1 MEYTESNSE
10 DHKVCACD
18 REVLERAESCLQFRS
33 FVPCSHVLTGLY
45 TLPMSRILRSPR
57 IVRGVDD
64 FEDAFRIARLVDSR
78 FSSAHAHTNTHNPE
92 GVLLLLLLLLQLLLA
107 ILHKQKSL
115 LLEMSVEGE
124 L

>member
-1 MEYTESNSE
+1 
-10 DHKVCACD
+10 
-18 REVLERAESCLQFRS
+18 
-33 FVPCSHVLTGLY
+33 
-45 TLPMSRILRSPR
+45 MSRILRSPR

-78 FSSAHAHTNTHNPE
+78 FSPAHAHTNTHNPE

>member
-1 MEYTESNSE
+1 
-10 DHKVCACD
+10 
-18 REVLERAESCLQFRS
+18 
-33 FVPCSHVLTGLY
+33 
-45 TLPMSRILRSPR
+45 MSRILRSPR

-78 FSSAHAHTNTHNPE
+78 FSPAHAHTNTHNPE
-92 GVLLLLLLLLQLLLA
+92 GVLLLLLLLQLLLA